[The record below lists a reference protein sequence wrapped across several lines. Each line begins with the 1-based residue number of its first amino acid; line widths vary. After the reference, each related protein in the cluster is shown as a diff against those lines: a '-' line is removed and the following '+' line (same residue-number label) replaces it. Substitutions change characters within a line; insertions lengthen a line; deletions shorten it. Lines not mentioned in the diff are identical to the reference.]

1 MIPFVFR
8 WDNGGEEV
16 YLCGS
21 FNNWETKIPL
31 NHRYVL
37 NALILN
43 SYFPISFSQGDLTA
57 IVELP
62 LGHYE
67 YKFVADGQWVH
78 DPNEVKT

>member
-1 MIPFVFR
+1 M
-8 WDNGGEEV
+8 

-31 NHRYVL
+31 NHRCACL
-37 NALILN
+37 SIILN
-43 SYFPISFSQGDLTA
+43 SHFLIPSSQGDLTA

-62 LGHYE
+62 LGNYE

-78 DPNEVKT
+78 DPNEVRTSYDFCW